1 MKRSE
6 VYDEIRDWIKSHGY
20 DEGYILQARF
30 WNEKS
35 IRITADTLSY
45 SKTAGL
51 LVKKQ

>member
-30 WNEKS
+30 WNENP
-35 IRITADTLSY
+35 IRITTDTLLS
-45 SKTAGL
+45 SKTAAR
-51 LVKKQ
+51 LVRKQ